1 MECAPGAGG
10 LRAAAAPKRSCIGS
24 FVLVAVVALPLSMF
38 GDCLSDVCPV
48 TSAYHSING
57 ALHVNETLGL
67 DEGLTYELPKS
78 LMLVT
83 GVFALCVGVA
93 SLLAG
98 ARLAQSLFAL
108 LLGALAGVVAVQ
120 HLAPELLLDQPHLE
134 IELVT
139 AWAVTSWWGNITDDP
154 PVHSAEVKLPLDIS
168 CASALF
174 ACLCSTGVAMMSAP
188 LMLRLNLCLVGM
200 VAGVLAVRMASNFTP
215 QLIGDTYK
223 GEDEAAQAGPHYLG
237 YPLLPFWNAA
247 APLALAFAALLIRGS
262 TRTLVVVSS
271 LIGSFCTIQ
280 GANALDRFRRGEY
293 LVEAVEGNPKSNF
306 LGGTEEL
313 VLFALGLLTQSIWC
327 KPTSGPSRRSR
338 QNSREY
344 RQLYE
349 EHPTS

>member
-134 IELVT
+134 IELVPT
-139 AWAVTSWWGNITDDP
+139 RGGGERQQQYTTRKP
-154 PVHSAEVKLPLDIS
+154 PIAGGLFSSAR
-168 CASALF
+168 F
-174 ACLCSTGVAMMSAP
+174 ARCPERSAP
-188 LMLRLNLCLVGM
+188 
-200 VAGVLAVRMASNFTP
+200 
-215 QLIGDTYK
+215 
-223 GEDEAAQAGPHYLG
+223 
-237 YPLLPFWNAA
+237 W
-247 APLALAFAALLIRGS
+247 
-262 TRTLVVVSS
+262 
-271 LIGSFCTIQ
+271 
-280 GANALDRFRRGEY
+280 
-293 LVEAVEGNPKSNF
+293 
-306 LGGTEEL
+306 
-313 VLFALGLLTQSIWC
+313 
-327 KPTSGPSRRSR
+327 
-338 QNSREY
+338 
-344 RQLYE
+344 
-349 EHPTS
+349 